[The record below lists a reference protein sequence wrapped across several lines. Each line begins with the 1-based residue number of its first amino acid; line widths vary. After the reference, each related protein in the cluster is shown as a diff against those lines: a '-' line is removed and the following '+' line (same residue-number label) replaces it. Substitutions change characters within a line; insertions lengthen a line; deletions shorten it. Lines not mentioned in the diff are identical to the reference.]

1 MKKLLLLITVFF
13 TIVFTGQAQR
23 RVILH
28 HQGTASMYNTISTAI
43 TASAAGDTIYIS
55 AGNFIENL
63 HINKELTIFGAG
75 HHPSTTAATGITE
88 VSGAIYVRAGAIKG
102 KIEGVYCDD
111 IDMAGYNAS
120 DLTGYTISRC
130 NMRNITLPTT
140 ITFSSSFIVSEC
152 IFRGN
157 ININNCTTYIF
168 EKNIIS
174 TGYVQNAKF
183 GLFSNNIFLH
193 GAVNYLCYYCAECT
207 LESNIIYYNGTT
219 TADLLRNCNNISL
232 HKNLIISDY
241 DYQTNPIADN
251 TFTSNQIVAA
261 SNGASVFTSWDGTT
275 TIYAYDF
282 DLHLLTPYDAI
293 NGDDGTQIGI
303 YGTKDNLDNPTP
315 YKDNCAPVIPLI
327 EEKTISRTTNTDGD
341 LPIQFKISAQ
351 NR

>member
-1 MKKLLLLITVFF
+1 MKKLLLLTTVFF

-75 HHPSTTAATGITE
+75 HHPTTTAATGITE
-88 VSGAIYVRAGAIKG
+88 VSGVIYVRAGAIKG
-102 KIEGVYCDD
+102 KLEGVYCDD
-111 IDMAGYNAS
+111 IDMANYNAS
-120 DLTGYTISRC
+120 DLTGYAINRC
-130 NMRNITLPTT
+130 NLKNINLPST
-140 ITFSSSFIVSEC
+140 IAFSESFIVSEC
-152 IFRGN
+152 IIRGITY
-157 ININNCTTYIF
+157 INSCTTYIF
-168 EKNIIS
+168 EKNIFGNYIQS
-174 TGYVQNAKF
+174 AKY
-183 GLFSNNIFLH
+183 GLFANNVFLQ
-193 GAVNYLCYYCAECT
+193 GTEGYICFSSSECT
-207 LESNIIYYNGTT
+207 LENNIIYYSNPTNSY
-219 TADLLRNCNNISL
+219 LLRSSNNVNL
-232 HKNLIISDY
+232 KNNLIISDY

-282 DLHLLTPYDAI
+282 DLHLQAPYDAI

>member
-55 AGNFIENL
+55 AGNFIEDL

-88 VSGAIYVRAGAIKG
+88 VSGAVYVRAGAIKG
-102 KIEGVYCDD
+102 KIEGLYCDD
-111 IDMAGYNAS
+111 ISMSAYNAS
-120 DLTGYTISRC
+120 DLTGYAISRC

-140 ITFSSSFIVSEC
+140 ITFSSSFVVSES
-152 IFRGN
+152 IIRGTT
-157 ININNCTTYIF
+157 NINNCTTYIF
-168 EKNIIS
+168 EKNIFGNYIQ
-174 TGYVQNAKF
+174 YAKY
-183 GLFSNNIFLH
+183 GLFANNVFLL
-193 GAVNYLCYYCAECT
+193 GTANSLCYPGSECT
-207 LESNIIYYNGTT
+207 FENNIIYYNNTT
-219 TADLLRNCNNISL
+219 PSYLLRNSNNIAL

-251 TFTSNQIVAA
+251 TFTSNQIAA
-261 SNGASVFTSWDGTT
+261 TADAASVFTSWDGTT

-282 DLHLLTPYDAI
+282 DLHLQAPYDAI

-351 NR
+351 NN